1 MNTNDS
7 LFDKFIAFIRGALR
21 VVTIAVA
28 VIGILILVRS
38 VVNALFLYNYDR
50 GSYQTIA
57 EYTVDNIAVGE
68 NYVIPYNLGN
78 AEYQRQNYEK
88 AIPYYWE
95 ALSKKMPETEE
106 ECKVRV
112 NLALSMCH
120 TIDFDNL
127 DVTDPDAVMQA
138 ISVLIEARYVLTEK
152 GCASEPVGSFD
163 GHYANADKLRN
174 DIDEMLQYLSQYAPN
189 EEGQGEGGG
198 GGEDE
203 NDSDG
208 GGGDDSQD
216 QDQNQDQDKDQDQ
229 DGDGDDSQSSGSKER
244 AEKEIEERARQ
255 EGLKEDLKQQ
265 KQDLKEQSESPRHN
279 DYEYLDGGGAQGYG
293 DGTLW

>member
-21 VVTIAVA
+21 VVSIAVA

-120 TIDFDNL
+120 TIDFDSL
-127 DVTDPDAVMQA
+127 DVTDPDAVMEA
-138 ISVLIEARYVLTEK
+138 ISVLLEARYVLTEK
-152 GCASEPVGSFD
+152 GCASEPVGSYD
-163 GHYANADKLRN
+163 GHFENADKLRN

-198 GGEDE
+198 GGDDD
-203 NDSDG
+203 DSD

-216 QDQNQDQDKDQDQ
+216 QDQNQDQDKDQD
-229 DGDGDDSQSSGSKER
+229 GDGDDSQSAGSKER

-265 KQDLKEQSESPRHN
+265 KQDLKEQSESARHN
-279 DYEYLDGGGAQGYG
+279 DYEYLDGGDAQGYG

>member
-7 LFDKFIAFIRGALR
+7 LFDKFIAFVRGALR
-21 VVTIAVA
+21 VVSIAVA
-28 VIGILILVRS
+28 VIGILILIRS

-57 EYTVDNIAVGE
+57 EYTVNNIAVGE

-120 TIDFDNL
+120 TIDFDSL
-127 DVTDPDAVMQA
+127 DVTDPDAVMEA
-138 ISVLIEARYVLTEK
+138 ISVLLEARYVLTEK
-152 GCASEPVGSFD
+152 GCASEPMGSFD

-198 GGEDE
+198 GEDE

-208 GGGDDSQD
+208 GGGDDS

-229 DGDGDDSQSSGSKER
+229 DGDGDDSQSTGSKDQ
-244 AEKEIEERARQ
+244 AEKEKQERARQ

>member
-1 MNTNDS
+1 MDHNDN

-21 VVTIAVA
+21 VISIAIA
-28 VIGILILVRS
+28 VIGVLIIIRS
-38 VVNALFLYNYDR
+38 VVNALFLYSYDR

-78 AEYQRQNYEK
+78 AEYQRRNYEK

-127 DVTDPDAVMQA
+127 DVTDPDAVMEA
-138 ISVLIEARYVLTEK
+138 ISVLLEARYVLTEK
-152 GCASEPVGSFD
+152 GCASEPVGSYD
-163 GHYANADKLRN
+163 GHYENADKLRN
-174 DIDEMLQYLSQYAPN
+174 DIDKMLEYLSQYAPN
-189 EEGQGEGGG
+189 EEGQGDGG

-208 GGGDDSQD
+208 GGDDSRD
-216 QDQNQDQDKDQDQ
+216 QDKDKDQDQ
-229 DGDGDDSQSSGSKER
+229 DGDGDDSQSSGSKEQ
-244 AEKEIEERARQ
+244 AEKEKQERARQ

-265 KQDLKEQSESPRHN
+265 KQDLKEKSESPRHN
-279 DYEYLDGGGAQGYG
+279 DYEYLDGGDAQGYG

>member
-7 LFDKFIAFIRGALR
+7 LFDKFIAFLRGALR
-21 VVTIAVA
+21 VVSIAVA
-28 VIGILILVRS
+28 VIGILIIIRS
-38 VVNALFLYNYDR
+38 AVNALFLYNYDH

-152 GCASEPVGSFD
+152 GCASEPVGSYD
-163 GHYANADKLRN
+163 GHFENADKLRN

-198 GGEDE
+198 GGDDD
-203 NDSDG
+203 DSD

-216 QDQNQDQDKDQDQ
+216 QDQNQDQDKDQD
-229 DGDGDDSQSSGSKER
+229 GDGDDSQSAGSKER

-265 KQDLKEQSESPRHN
+265 KQDLKEQSESARHN
-279 DYEYLDGGGAQGYG
+279 DYEYLDGGDAQGYG

>member
-21 VVTIAVA
+21 VVSIAVA

-120 TIDFDNL
+120 TIDFDSL
-127 DVTDPDAVMQA
+127 DVTDPDAVMEA
-138 ISVLIEARYVLTEK
+138 ISVLLEARYVLTEK
-152 GCASEPVGSFD
+152 GCASEPVGSYD
-163 GHYANADKLRN
+163 GHFENADKLRN

-198 GGEDE
+198 GGDDD
-203 NDSDG
+203 DSDG
-208 GGGDDSQD
+208 GGDDS

-229 DGDGDDSQSSGSKER
+229 DGDGDDSQSTGSKDQ
-244 AEKEIEERARQ
+244 AEKEKQERARQ

>member
-7 LFDKFIAFIRGALR
+7 LFDKFIAFLRGALR
-21 VVTIAVA
+21 VVSIAVA
-28 VIGILILVRS
+28 VIGILIIIRS
-38 VVNALFLYNYDR
+38 AVNALFLYNYDH

-78 AEYQRQNYEK
+78 AEYQRRNYEK
-88 AIPYYWE
+88 AISYYWE
-95 ALSKKMPETEE
+95 ALSKKLPETEE

-152 GCASEPVGSFD
+152 GCASEPVGSYD
-163 GHYANADKLRN
+163 GHFENADKLRN

-198 GGEDE
+198 GGDDD
-203 NDSDG
+203 DSD

-216 QDQNQDQDKDQDQ
+216 QDQNQDQDKDQD
-229 DGDGDDSQSSGSKER
+229 GDGDDSQSTGSQDQ
-244 AEKEIEERARQ
+244 AEKEKQERARQ

-265 KQDLKEQSESPRHN
+265 KQDLKEQSESARHN
-279 DYEYLDGGGAQGYG
+279 DYEYLDGGDAQGYG

>member
-21 VVTIAVA
+21 VVSIAVA

-95 ALSKKMPETEE
+95 ALSKKI
-106 ECKVRV
+106 R
-112 NLALSMCH
+112 
-120 TIDFDNL
+120 
-127 DVTDPDAVMQA
+127 
-138 ISVLIEARYVLTEK
+138 R
-152 GCASEPVGSFD
+152 
-163 GHYANADKLRN
+163 
-174 DIDEMLQYLSQYAPN
+174 
-189 EEGQGEGGG
+189 
-198 GGEDE
+198 
-203 NDSDG
+203 
-208 GGGDDSQD
+208 
-216 QDQNQDQDKDQDQ
+216 
-229 DGDGDDSQSSGSKER
+229 
-244 AEKEIEERARQ
+244 
-255 EGLKEDLKQQ
+255 
-265 KQDLKEQSESPRHN
+265 SPIIGRR
-279 DYEYLDGGGAQGYG
+279 
-293 DGTLW
+293 